1 MKFYRICFIIVLYFC
16 NINEKMLFKMENWLF
31 KNIYLKMQKLY
42 LPFISFIWTYL
53 IMNFRKKHSTFFI
66 FSTLMPKR
74 WLPEVKPEAKHVMN
88 LPRQTAGNLNAA
100 LWIETMEI
108 VEKENQGR
116 KLWKGTT
123 WCSASIAL
131 AIKFQTQIYL
141 FSVSQTTTIGKM
153 TKL

>member
-1 MKFYRICFIIVLYFC
+1 
-16 NINEKMLFKMENWLF
+16 
-31 KNIYLKMQKLY
+31 
-42 LPFISFIWTYL
+42 
-53 IMNFRKKHSTFFI
+53 
-66 FSTLMPKR
+66 
-74 WLPEVKPEAKHVMN
+74 
-88 LPRQTAGNLNAA
+88 
-100 LWIETMEI
+100 MEI